1 MIDSILAILTA
12 LIWAVSVVLIR
23 RGLNTSNFISV
34 SLVITIVGAV
44 IFIPLALLLT
54 PLESINM
61 YGVLL
66 FLLAGF
72 LQPGLVRLLYFRGM
86 EGIGASI
93 NAAIYASYPIF
104 SSLIAVALLNEK
116 LTFRLWLGII
126 CVVCGAVIVQKAMYS
141 GNVELKSRV
150 KELIYPILAAVLVG
164 FSYVIKKKG
173 LNICDTPIMG
183 VAIGYVAAFCLYIL
197 ILPIISRSSTL
208 IDKYSFKLF
217 WKPGVGLCIGHLLA
231 FYALKYGNVSTV
243 TPLIQIEPLFIFLL
257 IHYHLKDIEKITS
270 KLIIGAIAIILG
282 AILVTIA

>member
-1 MIDSILAILTA
+1 
-12 LIWAVSVVLIR
+12 
-23 RGLNTSNFISV
+23 
-34 SLVITIVGAV
+34 
-44 IFIPLALLLT
+44 
-54 PLESINM
+54 
-61 YGVLL
+61 
-66 FLLAGF
+66 AGF
-72 LQPGLVRLLYFRGM
+72 LQPGLVRLLYFKGM
-86 EGIGASI
+86 EEIGASI
-93 NAAIYASYPIF
+93 NATIYASYPIF
-104 SSLIAVALLNEK
+104 SSLIAVTLLNEK

-126 CVVCGAVIVQKAMYS
+126 CVVFGAIIVQRAIHS
-141 GNVELKSRV
+141 SNVELKGRV

-183 VAIGYVAAFCLYIL
+183 VAIGYIAAFCLYIFT
-197 ILPIISRSSTL
+197 LPIISRGSTL

-243 TPLIQIEPLFIFLL
+243 TPLIQIEPLFILLL
-257 IHYHLKDIEKITS
+257 IHYYLKDIEKITS